1 MGVPHVLQAVQ
12 FEKEGTADVYDYL
25 IKQGKSRIGVDM
37 YVIMHWAFSRHPEFH
52 QTLVTAPGIDVHDV
66 YTDIKS
72 ELAILIQYGF
82 SLLLVYDGR
91 TSPFKKV
98 EADRET
104 KRQNAAA
111 RQQWANAF
119 DIIPYQA
126 WKVWNFL
133 KDMPNTQQFVA
144 PFEADPQLAYFYHK
158 KIIDVVLTCDS
169 DLIFYQVNDIVLRHC
184 GTIKYYH
191 RDITDNDSNYLNS
204 IPFPKNMIFPM
215 IIGNDYSKG
224 VPNHGYVKCLPM
236 IKNTTITIC
245 EHCQQIDWK
254 GFFNSL
260 LSQTKPTKILADKWQ
275 DYCFNE
281 WNFIIGIYTAYPV
294 FDTVEENKIIMT
306 NLRDID
312 LFSNVPIKF
321 NYDKNIIPED
331 KYELIAHCK
340 IDPNTYLEYK

>member
-1 MGVPHVLQAVQ
+1 MGVPHVLQAVH
-12 FEKEGTADVYDYL
+12 FEIEGDPSVYETL
-25 IKQGKSRIGVDM
+25 IKNGKSHMGVDM
-37 YVIMHWAFSRHPEFH
+37 YVIMHWAFSRHPEYH
-52 QTLVTAPGIDVHDV
+52 QALVTTPGIDVHDIYV
-66 YTDIKS
+66 DIKS
-72 ELAILIQYGF
+72 ELVNLIHYGF
-82 SLLLVYDGR
+82 SLLLVYDGK

-98 EADRET
+98 EYDRET

-169 DLIFYQVNDIVLRHC
+169 DLIFYQVNDIILRHR
-184 GTIKYYH
+184 GTVKYYH
-191 RDITDNDSNYLNS
+191 RTILDDDSISLES
-204 IPFPKNMIFPM
+204 IPFPKNLIFPM

-236 IKNTTITIC
+236 IKNTVINFP
-245 EHCQQIDWK
+245 HCDWK
-254 GFFNSL
+254 EFFNTL
-260 LSQTKPTKILADKWQ
+260 LSQTKPTKILAEKWQ

-281 WNFIIGIYTAYPV
+281 WNQIIGIYTAYPV

-306 NLRDID
+306 SLRNID
-312 LFSNVPIKF
+312 LFSDIPIKF

-331 KYELIAHCK
+331 KYNLIAHCK